1 MAHQAKRL
9 IGVEVIEAAVE
20 NARKNSQINGIE
32 NAEFI
37 CGDAASAAEV
47 LEKQGLRPN
56 VIVIDPSSQRMRSVI
71 NQNHFAYVT

>member
-1 MAHQAKRL
+1 MRHRNYWTLYGASSKRL

-56 VIVIDPSSQRMRSVI
+56 VIVIDLLAKDAIS
-71 NQNHFAYVT
+71 H